1 MPVPNKPVSTIQPS
15 PTTLDLDFLFQTMNS
30 KPIDAS
36 VDEKTSLLSSN
47 PSDSSANVYSEPNE
61 DSNQGGLLTAPL
73 LRSGGTHCICCVI
86 D

>member
-1 MPVPNKPVSTIQPS
+1 MPVPNNPVFKIQPA
-15 PTTLDLDFLFQTMNS
+15 PITLDLDFLFQTMNS

-47 PSDSSANVYSEPNE
+47 PSDSAANVYSAPSE
-61 DSNQGGLLTAPL
+61 DSNPGALLTAPL
-73 LRSGGTHCICCVI
+73 LRSGGTHSIFDMI

>member
-1 MPVPNKPVSTIQPS
+1 MPAPNNTVFKIQPA
-15 PTTLDLDFLFQTMNS
+15 PITLDLDFLFQTMNS
-30 KPIDAS
+30 NPIDTS